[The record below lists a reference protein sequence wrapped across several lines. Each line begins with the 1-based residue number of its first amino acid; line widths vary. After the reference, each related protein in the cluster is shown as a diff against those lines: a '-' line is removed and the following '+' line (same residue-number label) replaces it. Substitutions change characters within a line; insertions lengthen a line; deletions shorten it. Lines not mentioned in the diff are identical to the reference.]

1 MARIIARALVLGLLS
16 LVLVGCSA
24 LRLAYNQ
31 APSLGY
37 WWIDGYA
44 DLNDAQTSVL
54 RRDIEVTRRRLSPT
68 RTETRVV
75 ETDLFLRIDRG

>member
-31 APSLGY
+31 APSLSY

-44 DLNDAQTSVL
+44 DLNEAQTGQM
-54 RRDIEVTRRRLSPT
+54 RRDIDAFFADLVGREPT
-68 RTETRVV
+68 LPPHLKDTKA
-75 ETDLFLRIDRG
+75 

>member
-44 DLNDAQTSVL
+44 DLNEAQTGQL
-54 RRDIEVTRRRLSPT
+54 RRDIDAFFAWH
-68 RTETRVV
+68 RTA
-75 ETDLFLRIDRG
+75 